1 MFPQRQLG
9 AMPVPSVME
18 QVMIAIGSTA
28 GEEREPYGERGMAFM
43 LALFLG
49 AVQVGWLGLLLWVTC
64 QIIGAI

>member
-1 MFPQRQLG
+1 
-9 AMPVPSVME
+9 MPVPSVME
-18 QVMIAIGSTA
+18 QDMIAIGSAA
-28 GEEREPYGERGMAFM
+28 GEEAEGRGERGMAFM